1 MRTYCAAS
9 HALMRDTLG
18 KLKTGPAVRE
28 LPGNPAAKCLSGKTP
43 AARFSDASGAPADTP
58 EAQTFTGL
66 NVMPMPRV
74 FSAASN
80 AG

>member
-9 HALMRDTLG
+9 YVLMRDTLG
-18 KLKTGPAVRE
+18 KLKQDRRFANSSGILPPSVSRAKRLSPDFPAQ
-28 LPGNPAAKCLSGKTP
+28 T
-43 AARFSDASGAPADTP
+43 APADTP

-66 NVMPMPRV
+66 NVILMPRV